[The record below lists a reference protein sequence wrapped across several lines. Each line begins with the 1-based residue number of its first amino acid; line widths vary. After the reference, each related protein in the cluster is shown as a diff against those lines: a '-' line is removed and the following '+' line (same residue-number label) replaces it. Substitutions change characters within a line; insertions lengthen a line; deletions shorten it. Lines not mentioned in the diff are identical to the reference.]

1 MQGTAFQQLHP
12 FQSSPSF
19 AHLSSNTSYSATATT
34 TSILSDSVAE
44 LTASTSQDLASL
56 EEGLNHQNKD
66 NQDSKEDKQCDDDKL
81 LIEPFDASKWFRLP
95 ERGSPFS
102 VGYDVF
108 SATEHFVPAGQDVFI
123 STNIKIKPPKGYY
136 PQVVSR
142 SGLARKNKIRVE
154 AGTIDPDYRGELI
167 VILANR
173 NVPNPQKKV
182 GEDGKVVLDERG
194 QPVMFDKGDFVINQ
208 GDKIA
213 QFILYAVVT
222 PPVTLVPV
230 GYLDQTERG
239 AGGFGS
245 TGTTSIM
252 STTSTRV

>member
-1 MQGTAFQQLHP
+1 MQGTPLHP
-12 FQSSPSF
+12 FQGSPSF
-19 AHLSSNTSYSATATT
+19 VHLASTATSIPIAGT
-34 TSILSDSVAE
+34 TSSALASILSDSA
-44 LTASTSQDLASL
+44 TASQDLVSL
-56 EEGLNHQNKD
+56 EEEGVLVNSSTGYCE
-66 NQDSKEDKQCDDDKL
+66 SKIDYNGDDGKL
-81 LIEPFDASKWFRLP
+81 LIEPFDASKWYRLP

-108 SATEHFVPAGQDVFI
+108 SATDHFVPAGQDAFI

-167 VILANR
+167 VILTNR
-173 NVPNPQKKV
+173 GVRSSETKD
-182 GEDGKVVLDERG
+182 GEI
-194 QPVMFDKGDFVINQ
+194 DKADFVIKK

-213 QFILYAVVT
+213 QFILYAVTT
-222 PPVTLVPV
+222 PPVTLVPI
-230 GYLDQTERG
+230 GYLDNTERG

-245 TGTTSIM
+245 TG
-252 STTSTRV
+252 V